1 MEDLQGYVEH
11 IVFRNA
17 DNGYTVLNLISEED
31 EITCVGIFPVV
42 TEGEILHAIRT
53 EPRPTDVDGVKR
65 RTRATMGRCQGGF
78 CTPHIVELLARE
90 NGISPENV
98 TKCGGAS
105 RILAGKTKGGC

>member
-42 TEGEILHAIRT
+42 TEGRFFYYMGNIHHIR
-53 EPRPTDVDGVKR
+53 PMANSFR
-65 RTRATMGRCQGGF
+65 
-78 CTPHIVELLARE
+78 
-90 NGISPENV
+90 
-98 TKCGGAS
+98 
-105 RILAGKTKGGC
+105 